1 MSRTLTLSQLAEGI
15 QRTTA
20 TAGDDRMVGKWS
32 RTGLLEGLSSAG
44 KQKMA
49 RLLENQA
56 VEVLRGGSSMLNENL
71 SLSTGGASL
80 ASSGQVAG
88 FTNVAFPIVRRV
100 FAGLVANEIVS
111 VQPMSLPSGLLF
123 YLDYTY
129 GSYVGGDAGTSGN
142 QYAVGSDPGAATYAR
157 GQSIYTNPSGSV
169 IRTSGSLAA
178 GGQYNLIGS
187 GYSKVHVQ
195 GQLATGVIALGM
207 WSDGASWS
215 TGSSVSASAG
225 FVGYNARFVDYDPQ
239 LSADVDQNQLDF
251 TFMVVSASAI
261 TTAINGADLG
271 SIEQLA
277 VTGLGT
283 STSTFTAPPQRYQQ
297 GEAVLNFRR
306 FTKRGNWTEAGTS
319 STFTP
324 DPFNGSHVLFAMGL
338 ANAQSVAAV
347 SLGSATT
354 RVTASAPIADQ
365 LSVNADGSAL
375 TIPSFESNFA
385 VDASPRIPDVDIK
398 IDSVAVTA
406 TTRKL
411 RARWSPEMAQ
421 DLTAFYSIDV
431 EAELTNILSEMIT
444 LDIDREILNDLLT
457 QAQAANYFWSRAP
470 GRFVNKYTGTEVAR
484 TNTVYPG
491 PQFTGT
497 VREWYETLIE
507 TITDAANVIHKK
519 TLRGSGNF
527 IVCSPEVG
535 TILEATVAYRANYK
549 IDGDGQVRDNMS
561 IGAEAVGTVNGRYSV
576 FVDPYF
582 PVNKILIGLKGSTFL
597 ESGYIYAPY
606 VPLILT
612 PVIYGQED
620 FTPRKGIM
628 TRYGKKMVRADFYAT
643 VTCLDM
649 AII

>member
-1 MSRTLTLSQLAEGI
+1 MSKFTYAQLMEGV
-15 QRTTA
+15 QRTVA
-20 TAGDDRMVGKWS
+20 TAADDRMVSKWS
-32 RTGLLEGLSSAG
+32 RTGLLEGLSTAG

-56 VEVLRGGSSMLNENL
+56 VEVLKGGSTMLNENL

-215 TGSSVSASAG
+215 TGSAVSASAG

-251 TFMVVSASAI
+251 TFMIVSASAI

-347 SLGSATT
+347 SLGNAAT

-421 DLTAFYSIDV
+421 DLTAFYTIDV
-431 EAELTNILSEMIT
+431 EAELTNVLSEMIT